1 VAAVRVVVHGDVQGV
16 FFRDTCSRQAQS
28 VGVVGWVRN
37 GVEGTVEAVFDGEPE
52 AVDQMVTWCRS
63 GPPRASVERVDVSDE
78 QETGLAAFEVR
89 G

>member
-1 VAAVRVVVHGDVQGV
+1 MRVVVHGDVQGV